1 MRSSLTRIGSTLSDR
16 GSLPGRLAVRLSPA
30 CRSVYLSVSSKPG
43 RGAVEASLV
52 SDDSRWAIR
61 GALLVPGARSPR
73 QPRSRSASQG
83 AKDAVAVCQRALSD
97 ACVLIQPLVG
107 VRRPGVHVELERN
120 VGGR

>member
-1 MRSSLTRIGSTLSDR
+1 MYCDLSDPIEDPYPDDLPS
-16 GSLPGRLAVRLSPA
+16 GSVAA
-30 CRSVYLSVSSKPG
+30 CLSVSSKPG